1 MTTTTTVLAL
11 TIKKQSEN
19 QNRIN
24 PKLLITLLIIA
35 TVKKEK
41 RNLIE
46 FTSSSRSHKWSKI
59 YKKRKEKKKENK
71 KTVAIVGDFIITN
84 ILSPSLNNSLNEFFS
99 IIKSFPGATAKDR
112 RD

>member
-1 MTTTTTVLAL
+1 MTTTTTVLVL

-19 QNRIN
+19 QKKIN

-35 TVKKEK
+35 TLKKEK

-59 YKKRKEKKKENK
+59 YKKRKENK

-84 ILSPSLNNSLNEFFS
+84 ILSPSLNNSLNGFFN
-99 IIKSFPGATAKDR
+99 IIKSFPGAMAKDR

>member
-1 MTTTTTVLAL
+1 MTTTTTVLVL

-19 QNRIN
+19 QKKIN

-35 TVKKEK
+35 TLKKEK

-59 YKKRKEKKKENK
+59 YKKRKEKKK
-71 KTVAIVGDFIITN
+71 TVAIVGDFIITN
-84 ILSPSLNNSLNEFFS
+84 ILSPSLNNSLNGFFN
-99 IIKSFPGATAKDR
+99 IIKSFPGAMAKDR

>member
-19 QNRIN
+19 QKRIN

-71 KTVAIVGDFIITN
+71 TVAIVGDFIITN

>member
-1 MTTTTTVLAL
+1 MTTTTTVLVL

-19 QNRIN
+19 QKKIN

-35 TVKKEK
+35 TLKKEK

-46 FTSSSRSHKWSKI
+46 FTPSSRSHKWSKI
-59 YKKRKEKKKENK
+59 YKKRKEKK

-84 ILSPSLNNSLNEFFS
+84 ILSPSLNNSLNGFFN
-99 IIKSFPGATAKDR
+99 IIKSFPGAMAKDR